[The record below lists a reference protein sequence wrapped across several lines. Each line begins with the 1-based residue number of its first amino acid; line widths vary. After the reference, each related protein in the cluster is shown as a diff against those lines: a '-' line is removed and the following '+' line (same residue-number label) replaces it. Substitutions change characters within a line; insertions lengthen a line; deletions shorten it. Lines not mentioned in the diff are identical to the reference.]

1 MDDVMV
7 DTARKIMWGPKSQT
21 LINIWKQSLNKK
33 LEKESNM
40 DLKEIY
46 TFVIVNLD
54 NAPFVLRSLESSED
68 KMDKLKYR
76 ELKRSFDTF
85 TGKLKTHVE
94 KKKIEHLEDLGKVAL
109 EKARISKRRLEISKN
124 NINSGISELS
134 ISEKRVRV
142 N

>member
-1 MDDVMV
+1 
-7 DTARKIMWGPKSQT
+7 
-21 LINIWKQSLNKK
+21 
-33 LEKESNM
+33 
-40 DLKEIY
+40 
-46 TFVIVNLD
+46 
-54 NAPFVLRSLESSED
+54 
-68 KMDKLKYR
+68 MDKLKYR